1 MQGSRGMFRGDGRL
15 VRGAAGGSGRQTVG
29 GGSGRGFRGLGQA
42 SGLNEQTVL
51 YFCTCMDAFIGNR
64 TRSFFNTCIFACTG
78 QVWFTSLAF
87 SW

>member
-42 SGLNEQTVL
+42 SGLNEQ
-51 YFCTCMDAFIGNR
+51 FCTFVHAWTLLLETGPEVFSILVFLHVLG
-64 TRSFFNTCIFACTG
+64 RSG
-78 QVWFTSLAF
+78 LHH
-87 SW
+87 